1 MAGGEASS
9 LLLLWEALHDDIKV
23 GRVAALTLT
32 LTLTLALAL
41 AVPLTLTS
49 ALPYALTPT
58 APLRPTP
65 NQVAE
70 PPPEV
75 PTLRSELFAELL
87 LRGLRPMVSKGG

>member
-75 PTLRSELFAELL
+75 PPLRSELFAELL
-87 LRGLRPMVSKGG
+87 LRGLRPMVS